1 MNLPRSSWWLR
12 ESPFARRPMK
22 KMIVQRLLHLV
33 VVLFLVTLV
42 SFFLMY
48 FSPGDP
54 VTALLSRGGTV
65 PDPDVVAQK
74 RAELGLDRPVAEQY
88 VAWLAGVFQG
98 NLGISISSGRPVAS
112 EIAAR
117 MPATL
122 FLAVVSL
129 ALTLAVSIPLGCLC
143 ALKKNRATDL
153 VIRFASFVGASVPG
167 FLMALILIFVF
178 SLTLH
183 VLPSIGSMKGAGWVL
198 PVLTLVLCES
208 AVYTRQIRTIVL
220 QEMEQDYVEA
230 ARLRGIPDVAILS
243 RSVLKAT
250 APTILVLTGMTFA
263 QLLGGSAIIE
273 NVFSWPGIGFYAV
286 QAVFARDYPVVQAY
300 VLIVA
305 VLFVLVNLCA
315 DLLQARIDPRVR
327 LALGQS
333 AVRDRRGGAHV

>member
-1 MNLPRSSWWLR
+1 
-12 ESPFARRPMK
+12 MK
-22 KMIVQRLLHLV
+22 KMIAQRLLHLV
-33 VVLFLVTLV
+33 AVLFLVTLV

-65 PDPDVVAQK
+65 PDPGVVAQK

-88 VAWLAGVFQG
+88 VAWLAGIFQG

-122 FLAVVSL
+122 FLAVTSL
-129 ALTLAVSIPLGCLC
+129 ALTLVVSIPLGCLC

-153 VIRFASFVGASVPG
+153 IIRFASFVGASVPG

-183 VLPSIGSMKGAGWVL
+183 WLPSIGSMKGVGWVL

-208 AVYTRQIRTIVL
+208 AMYIRQIRTIVL

-230 ARLRGIPDVAILS
+230 ARLRGISDVAILS

-286 QAVFARDYPVVQAY
+286 QAVQAY

-305 VLFVLVNLCA
+305 VLFVLVNLCV
-315 DLLQARIDPRVR
+315 DLLQARIDPRAR
-327 LALGQS
+327 LALEQS
-333 AVRDRRGGAHV
+333 AAQNRRGGARV

>member
-1 MNLPRSSWWLR
+1 
-12 ESPFARRPMK
+12 MK

-65 PDPDVVAQK
+65 PDLDVVAQK

-129 ALTLAVSIPLGCLC
+129 ALRFFRGGFGSRLFDGS
-143 ALKKNRATDL
+143 DL
-153 VIRFASFVGASVPG
+153 DIR
-167 FLMALILIFVF
+167 
-178 SLTLH
+178 
-183 VLPSIGSMKGAGWVL
+183 VLPNASRAAQHRKHERRGLGSACVDVGPLRIGGVHPSDPHHRVARNGAG
-198 PVLTLVLCES
+198 
-208 AVYTRQIRTIVL
+208 
-220 QEMEQDYVEA
+220 
-230 ARLRGIPDVAILS
+230 LR
-243 RSVLKAT
+243 
-250 APTILVLTGMTFA
+250 
-263 QLLGGSAIIE
+263 
-273 NVFSWPGIGFYAV
+273 
-286 QAVFARDYPVVQAY
+286 
-300 VLIVA
+300 
-305 VLFVLVNLCA
+305 
-315 DLLQARIDPRVR
+315 
-327 LALGQS
+327 
-333 AVRDRRGGAHV
+333 

>member
-1 MNLPRSSWWLR
+1 
-12 ESPFARRPMK
+12 MK

-88 VAWLAGVFQG
+88 VAWLAGIFQG
-98 NLGISISSGRPVAS
+98 NLGISIGSGRPVAS

-122 FLAVVSL
+122 FLAVTS
-129 ALTLAVSIPLGCLC
+129 LTLTLVVSIPLGCLC

-153 VIRFASFVGASVPG
+153 IIRFASFVGASVPG

-183 VLPSIGSMKGAGWVL
+183 WLPSIGSMKGAGWVL

-208 AVYTRQIRTIVL
+208 AMYIRQIRTIVL

-230 ARLRGIPDVAILS
+230 ARLRGISDVAILS
-243 RSVLKAT
+243 RSVLKAA

-305 VLFVLVNLCA
+305 VLFVLVNLCV
-315 DLLQARIDPRVR
+315 DLLQARIDPRAR
-327 LALGQS
+327 LALEQS
-333 AVRDRRGGAHV
+333 SSQDRRGGAHV

>member
-1 MNLPRSSWWLR
+1 
-12 ESPFARRPMK
+12 MK

-88 VAWLAGVFQG
+88 VAWLAGVLQG
-98 NLGISISSGRPVAS
+98 NLGTSISSGRPVAA

-129 ALTLAVSIPLGCLC
+129 VLTLAVSIPLGCLC

-153 VIRFASFVGASVPG
+153 AHSLRFLRGGFGSRLFDGPDLDIR
-167 FLMALILIFVF
+167 
-178 SLTLH
+178 
-183 VLPSIGSMKGAGWVL
+183 VLPNASLAAQHRKHEGCGLGSACVDVGPLRIGGVHPPNPHHRAAGNGAG
-198 PVLTLVLCES
+198 
-208 AVYTRQIRTIVL
+208 
-220 QEMEQDYVEA
+220 
-230 ARLRGIPDVAILS
+230 LR
-243 RSVLKAT
+243 
-250 APTILVLTGMTFA
+250 
-263 QLLGGSAIIE
+263 
-273 NVFSWPGIGFYAV
+273 
-286 QAVFARDYPVVQAY
+286 
-300 VLIVA
+300 
-305 VLFVLVNLCA
+305 
-315 DLLQARIDPRVR
+315 
-327 LALGQS
+327 
-333 AVRDRRGGAHV
+333 